1 MTDDTFDERSSASG
15 APENATVAAT
25 KDAATYAVLSRCWRA
40 PTAELVDALEQ
51 GALDDVVPGVA
62 DVDLEELRT
71 AYTRLLVGPGEGQV
85 PPYESVYRDGEPDD
99 QHGPVLGP
107 STQAVEQWYR
117 SYGLEPDEEY
127 TDLPDHVATELE
139 FLAYLAE
146 HGERDA
152 CEQFLEEHVRQWLD
166 EFLDAVSARTNH
178 PFYEGLVVATRK
190 VIFPD
195 AG

>member
-1 MTDDTFDERSSASG
+1 MTDDTFDERSSVSG
-15 APENATVAAT
+15 APGNGTGAAT
-25 KDAATYAVLSRCWRA
+25 QDAATYAVLSRCWRA

-51 GALDDVVPGVA
+51 DALEDVVPGVA
-62 DVDLEELRT
+62 DVDLEGLRT

-117 SYGLEPDEEY
+117 SYGLAPDDEY

-139 FLAYLAE
+139 FLAYLSE
-146 HGERDA
+146 QGERDA
-152 CEQFLEEHVRQWLD
+152 CEQFLEEHLRQWLD
-166 EFLDAVSARTNH
+166 EFLDAVSARADH
-178 PFYEGLVVATRK
+178 PFYERLAATTRA
-190 VIFPD
+190 VIFRES
-195 AG
+195 G